1 MTTAELA
8 LLIGALS
15 LAGLV
20 KGVTGMGLPL
30 FATPI
35 LALVFG
41 ARSAVVIM
49 SIPTFVTNLLLILE
63 GRDSVPV
70 LRRIWPVAAAGVVGV
85 IVGLNLLVRL
95 DQNLLGLVIAAL
107 VVLVIARGDRI
118 LGDDPNAVRVRVI
131 GPILGAL
138 GGVLLGTTSI
148 ASPAVAGYF
157 HALRLQPREF
167 IFALAALFQVLGT
180 VQVIGLWRLGEYDG
194 EIVRVAAL
202 ALVPMLATFALGV
215 RLRRRLDTVA
225 FRRVIVGFLVLSALV
240 LVWQGL
246 RGLGVL

>member
-1 MTTAELA
+1 MARRIGFSRPSRRSASRARRRTRRSSSIPRAITSATTSHISTGRRWRTGCASGSPHDAAHVTAGELA
-8 LLIGALS
+8 LLVGALA
-15 LAGLV
+15 LAGLA

-107 VVLVIARGDRI
+107 VVLVIARGHR
-118 LGDDPNAVRVRVI
+118 
-131 GPILGAL
+131 
-138 GGVLLGTTSI
+138 
-148 ASPAVAGYF
+148 
-157 HALRLQPREF
+157 
-167 IFALAALFQVLGT
+167 
-180 VQVIGLWRLGEYDG
+180 
-194 EIVRVAAL
+194 
-202 ALVPMLATFALGV
+202 
-215 RLRRRLDTVA
+215 
-225 FRRVIVGFLVLSALV
+225 
-240 LVWQGL
+240 
-246 RGLGVL
+246 